1 MTLRVRNKPV
11 EAHLQQLHH
20 MLGLVERNGFP
31 NRREAPAKDP
41 HARVMEGRDRL
52 AKVVLS
58 SADRDRSDFRGLC
71 LQEEVVDAGKP
82 NRP

>member
-1 MTLRVRNKPV
+1 
-11 EAHLQQLHH
+11 
-20 MLGLVERNGFP
+20 
-31 NRREAPAKDP
+31 
-41 HARVMEGRDRL
+41 MEGRDRL

-58 SADRDRSDFRGLC
+58 SADRDRRDFRGLC